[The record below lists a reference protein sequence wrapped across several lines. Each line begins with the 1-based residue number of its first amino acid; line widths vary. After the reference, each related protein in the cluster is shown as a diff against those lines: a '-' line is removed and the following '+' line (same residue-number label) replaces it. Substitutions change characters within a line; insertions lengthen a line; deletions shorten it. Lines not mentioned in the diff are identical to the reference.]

1 MVRFAKLGQNTGG
14 KIQRQLVEN
23 LPGRMVRRFDNI
35 LFYNLLPKKLDMLQ
49 VPLADEILSMMLML
63 PSQSDSPCV
72 IHASKDSK
80 LLEEKMMLTMA
91 YKEPSMVATKHKLQR
106 CHPHEVLVDF
116 SLK

>member
-72 IHASKDSK
+72 IHASNDSK
-80 LLEEKMMLTMA
+80 KEKMMLTVA
-91 YKEPSMVATKHKLQR
+91 YKEPSMMATKHKLQR
-106 CHPHEVLVDF
+106 CHPHEALVDF